1 MTVSYGF
8 GNRLKLTKR
17 VMMFVDGGYLRRQ
30 MEDNLKDT
38 PFLGD
43 VKKSIIE
50 ANLQAIFGKAC
61 GRFFPTTLADLIRI
75 YYYDGTSDDQKHE
88 NVRIYHDKLKEMNMV
103 HVKTIQMTK
112 SSKEKTGYKQ
122 KGIDTLIS
130 IDMLSKAY
138 ENHYDVAFLLAG
150 DRDFEPVVK
159 AVKDDAGKNVYG
171 IYFDSSYSYDLKIS
185 FDSVFEIV
193 KTEVL
198 SLLM

>member
-1 MTVSYGF
+1 
-8 GNRLKLTKR
+8 
-17 VMMFVDGGYLRRQ
+17 MMFVDGGYLRRQ
-30 MEDNLKDT
+30 MEDNLKDKL
-38 PFLGD
+38 FLGD
-43 VKKSIIE
+43 EKKSIIE
-50 ANLQAIFGKAC
+50 ANLQDIFGKAC
-61 GRFFPTTLADLIRI
+61 EKFFPTTLADLIRI

-103 HVKTIQMTK
+103 HVKIIQMTK
-112 SSKEKTGYKQ
+112 SSKGKTGYKQ

-171 IYFDSSYSYDLKIS
+171 IYFDSSFSCDLKIS
-185 FDSVFEIV
+185 FDSVFEII
-193 KTEVL
+193 KTEAL
-198 SLLM
+198 SFLM